1 MVANMSR
8 TNDSRSKMGRSI
20 MLSFSF
26 LRVVLDSSSIR
37 VGRNTSTC
45 FTGLGVD

>member
-8 TNDSRSKMGRSI
+8 TNYSRSKMGRSI

-26 LRVVLDSSSIR
+26 LRVVLSSSIR
-37 VGRNTSTC
+37 VGRNDSTC
-45 FTGLGVD
+45 VTGLGVD